1 MQKNNDE
8 EPYATYFY
16 ICNRLLNEYSKCVSE
31 NKKPDTIQCNY
42 KLYLIQNLCMKPNGL
57 IHIDDTITHIIPKNE
72 KMHSL
77 H

>member
-1 MQKNNDE
+1 MQNNNDD

-16 ICNRLLNEYSKCVSE
+16 ICNRLLKEYSKCVSD
-31 NKKPDTIQCNY
+31 NKKPDAIQCNY

-57 IHIDDTITHIIPKNE
+57 IHLDNSIVSNVLNND